1 MIYLQ
6 GFGAC
11 WWARQWW
18 LTHTLPPLNA
28 PSTAGCTDTN
38 KELSGDKSKCVCKP
52 GYATG
57 GDGSCTPCAT
67 GTYAAVP
74 DTAQCTNCS
83 AGTYS
88 AAEGA
93 TACATCGANTYSAAG
108 AAACETCPAGT
119 IISEDKTMCTGEPPL
134 GACARRGRASKVLSS
149 SQPCPRPCSA
159 CLPAAC

>member
-74 DTAQCTNCS
+74 DAAQCTNCS

-108 AAACETCPAGT
+108 AASCSGCPAG
-119 IISEDKTMCTGEPPL
+119 SESNDGNTGCTGEVGEF
-134 GACARRGRASKVLSS
+134 GALERAGWRVRRGSSAMVCALQRASTG
-149 SQPCPRPCSA
+149 
-159 CLPAAC
+159 